1 MNNHIL
7 LIEADAAESNVE
19 FMLLSLEHNVERVTS
34 NEAALDALNKS
45 AFDLLIISVHLIEG
59 AAELVEAVKKNHN
72 LPIMA
77 ISPINEQMEF
87 DIARCISAG
96 VDDILPAELMETL
109 IATQTRSLLEKETL
123 RKGQAKYLQEIKEQK
138 GLVEQQNEDLKA
150 MNELKNRFIGMAAH
164 DLRNPLASIKG
175 FSDLLLMDDSIS
187 HDQRLEYI
195 QIINESSAQMLA
207 LVNELLDVAVIE
219 SGRLQLDSKPASLKE
234 VIASRALVFE
244 LIASKKGSKLE
255 AYYSGDDCCV
265 IDRGRMIQV
274 LDNLISNAIKFSP
287 SGTTITI
294 AQTTTDKHVVVSVAD
309 EGPGLSEDDLKSM
322 FQDFKKL
329 SARPTGDEA
338 STGLGLAIVKRIVEA
353 HNGEIKV
360 ESKLGEGAKFIV
372 QLPLPTQDLQPQ

>member
-1 MNNHIL
+1 
-7 LIEADAAESNVE
+7 
-19 FMLLSLEHNVERVTS
+19 
-34 NEAALDALNKS
+34 
-45 AFDLLIISVHLIEG
+45 
-59 AAELVEAVKKNHN
+59 
-72 LPIMA
+72 MA